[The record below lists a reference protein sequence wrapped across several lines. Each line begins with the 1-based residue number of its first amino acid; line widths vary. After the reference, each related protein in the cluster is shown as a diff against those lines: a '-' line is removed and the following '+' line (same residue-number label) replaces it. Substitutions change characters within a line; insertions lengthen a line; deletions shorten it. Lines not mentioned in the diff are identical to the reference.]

1 MASPI
6 ARMGAVPA
14 WVWRNSP
21 VTYAVT
27 PTMEPT
33 ERSMFR
39 VRMTS
44 VWPVATMAV
53 IATLVVTRLKKLPR
67 R

>member
-1 MASPI
+1 M
-6 ARMGAVPA
+6 
-14 WVWRNSP
+14 
-21 VTYAVT
+21 TYAVT
-27 PTMEPT
+27 PTIEPT